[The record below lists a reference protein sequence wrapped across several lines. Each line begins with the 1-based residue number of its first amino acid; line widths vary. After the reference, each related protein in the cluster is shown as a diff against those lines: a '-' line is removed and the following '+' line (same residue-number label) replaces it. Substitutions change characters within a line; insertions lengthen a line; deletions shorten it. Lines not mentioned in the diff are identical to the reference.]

1 MRCSA
6 PRTPTVALVNGVAA
20 GIGVPMASACDY
32 VVASDAASFVLA
44 FARIGLMP
52 DGGATALVAASV
64 GRARAMRLAL
74 TGERLSATTAAEW
87 GLVAECVEA
96 EAFPARGEERWSWRL
111 AAGATRA
118 LAETKAAVN
127 AASVDVE
134 AALAR
139 EEAGQL
145 RLMATEDYREGVA
158 AFLAKR
164 STEFTGR

>member
-1 MRCSA
+1 M
-6 PRTPTVALVNGVAA
+6 AL
-20 GIGVPMASACDY
+20 ACDY
-32 VVASDAASFVLA
+32 VLASEAASFVLA

-74 TGERLSATTAAEW
+74 TGERLAAATAEEW
-87 GLVAECVEA
+87 GLVAECVPA
-96 EAFPARGEERWSWRL
+96 EAFAER
-111 AAGATRA
+111 AEA
-118 LAETKAAVN
+118 LLHAFASGPTVALGETKAAVN

-139 EEAGQL
+139 EEAGQVA
-145 RLMATEDYREGVA
+145 LMGTEDYREGVA

-164 STEFTGR
+164 PADFSGR